1 MAPTA
6 ATAAPSPSAGRRA
19 RSGGGSPR
27 LGADDWVQA
36 ALDVMEEEGIAGVK
50 VPRLCARL
58 GVTKGSF
65 YWHFADFD
73 TFLGA
78 VARRWAE
85 EGARLPGVLE
95 ADTFLDTEALLLHAM
110 RLFAEPR
117 NRNLA
122 RAMRDWAQHDERARE
137 AIRRADEELFARLT
151 EVMVRYGFD
160 EDEAELRAKILYY
173 SGVGY
178 AHVGDL
184 GRRASAEGQLRK
196 TWQLLTQP

>member
-1 MAPTA
+1 VTVTSTSLAV
-6 ATAAPSPSAGRRA
+6 GRA
-19 RSGGGSPR
+19 RTARGSSR
-27 LGADDWVQA
+27 LGADDWVRA

-65 YWHFADFD
+65 YWHFPDFD

-85 EGARLPGVLE
+85 EGARIPGALDVDSGGEPE
-95 ADTFLDTEALLLHAM
+95 AVLLHAM

-122 RAMRDWAQHDERARE
+122 RAMRDWAQHDARARE
-137 AIRRADEELFARLT
+137 AIRRADEELFARVT
-151 EVMVRYGFD
+151 EAMVRCGFD

-173 SGVGY
+173 AGVGF

-184 GRRASAEGQLRK
+184 GHRRSAESQLRK